1 MEKIKQVS
9 PEVLDFLR
17 NTDTCTV
24 SNAIET
30 FSVRM
35 RNEGYIQSG
44 SKCMFPDLPPV
55 AGYAVTGRIR
65 TTAPPISN
73 LYYYQNVSWW
83 EYVARIPSPKII
95 VLADVDKAPGAGAF
109 VGEIHAQISKA
120 LGCVS
125 YISNGAIRDIPALEA
140 LSFQCFAGSVSVSHA
155 YGHPVEFGEAVE
167 IGCLKISPGDLLHG
181 DRHGVQKIPVEIA
194 RDLPGVVSQIAERE
208 AKLIRLCNEPGFS
221 IERLAEALRR

>member
-1 MEKIKQVS
+1 MENIGQVS
-9 PEVLDFLR
+9 PEILDFLR

-44 SKCMFPDLPPV
+44 SRCMFPDMPPI

-73 LYYYQNVSWW
+73 ICYYENISWW
-83 EYVARIPSPKII
+83 EYVARIPGPKIV

-120 LGCVS
+120 LGCVG
-125 YISNGAIRDIPALEA
+125 YVSNGAIRDLPALEA
-140 LSFQCFAGSVSVSHA
+140 LNFQCFAGSVSVSHA
-155 YGHPVEFGEAVE
+155 YGHLVEFGEPVE
-167 IGCLKISPGDLLHG
+167 LGCLKISPGDLLHG
-181 DRHGVQKIPVEIA
+181 DRHGVQKIPAGIA
-194 RDLPGVVSQIAERE
+194 HRLPEAVAQIVGRE
-208 AKLIRLCNEPGFS
+208 TKLIRLCNEPDFS
-221 IERLAEALRR
+221 MERLAEALRR

>member
-17 NTDTCTV
+17 KTDTCTV

-44 SKCMFPDLPPV
+44 SRCMFPDIPPI

-65 TTAPPISN
+65 TTAPPISK
-73 LYYYQNVSWW
+73 LCYYQNISWW
-83 EYVARIPSPKII
+83 EYVAQIPGPKII
-95 VLADVDKAPGAGAF
+95 VLADVDKAPGTGAF
-109 VGEIHAQISKA
+109 VGEIHAQISRA
-120 LGCVS
+120 LGCVG

-140 LSFQCFAGSVSVSHA
+140 MSFQCFAGSVSVSHA
-155 YGHPVEFGEAVE
+155 YGHLVEFGEAVE
-167 IGCLKISPGDLLHG
+167 IGCLKINPGDLLHG
-181 DRHGVQKIPVEIA
+181 DRHGVQKIPAEIA
-194 RDLPGVVSQIAERE
+194 HSLPGVVAEIAERE

-221 IERLAEALRR
+221 IEKLAEALRR